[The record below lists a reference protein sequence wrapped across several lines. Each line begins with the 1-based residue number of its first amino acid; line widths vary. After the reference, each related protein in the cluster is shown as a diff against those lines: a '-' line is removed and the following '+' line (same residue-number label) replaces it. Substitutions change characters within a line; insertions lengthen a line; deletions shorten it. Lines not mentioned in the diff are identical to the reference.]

1 MPGIIENANLQP
13 THKCSFCEK
22 TNNDVSVMIAGPGVC
37 ICDICVLLCV
47 GVIFKQKGKEEAD
60 ESRS

>member
-13 THKCSFCEK
+13 THKCSFCDR

-47 GVIFKQKGKEEAD
+47 EVIFKQKG
-60 ESRS
+60 